1 MSGSFS
7 CLKDCI
13 FGFMNVKKVLY
24 WASTI
29 GLCGIML
36 YSAFMYF
43 NNTEKVKVF
52 FESFQ
57 YPTYIVIPLAIA
69 KILGVIAI
77 LWNGIDWI
85 KEWAYAGIFFDLV
98 LATLAHNAADH
109 SLGLSVIALGLLIVS
124 YVLNEAVRANN
135 LVDQ

>member
-1 MSGSFS
+1 M
-7 CLKDCI
+7 
-13 FGFMNVKKVLY
+13 Y
-24 WASTI
+24 WVCTI

-43 NNTEKVKVF
+43 NDTDKVKGF
-52 FESFQ
+52 FKFFQ
-57 YPTYIVIPLAIA
+57 YPTYLVIPLAIA
-69 KILGVIAI
+69 KILAVIAI

-98 LATLAHNAADH
+98 LATLAHNAAGH

-124 YVLNEAVRANN
+124 YVLNEGVRTTN
-135 LVDQ
+135 LIGQ